1 MILVGSLAA
10 ATPVAPVRDRR
21 ERALLSGLAPSEP
34 VLDFSMAR
42 ESKALRPM
50 LTYPLEWEYRV
61 IGADEIQ
68 VRAAIARVMGAR
80 VHVVAESGVK
90 SRAGRWV
97 SVHVDLVVQ
106 TEQERDQLHA
116 DLVADPAVR
125 MVM

>member
-1 MILVGSLAA
+1 
-10 ATPVAPVRDRR
+10 
-21 ERALLSGLAPSEP
+21 
-34 VLDFSMAR
+34 MAR
-42 ESKALRPM
+42 DNRALRPV

-61 IGADEIQ
+61 IGADEAE

-80 VHVVAESGVK
+80 VHVVAESVK

-125 MVM
+125 LVM